1 MNEAERKGALYAG
14 GLKMSKADVIEIEGV
29 VVEKLPNA
37 MFKVEL
43 ENGHIVLAHI
53 SGKLRMNFIKIL
65 PGDKVTLEMSP
76 YDLSK
81 GRIVWRDKYNRR
93 HKSRSKTQLELGA
106 RSFREISGALL
117 SPRTELPY
125 FN

>member
-1 MNEAERKGALYAG
+1 MRPSGVYAG
-14 GLKMSKADVIEIEGV
+14 GLKMSKTDVIEIEG
-29 VVEKLPNA
+29 VEKLPNA

-81 GRIVWRDKYNRR
+81 GRIVWRDK
-93 HKSRSKTQLELGA
+93 
-106 RSFREISGALL
+106 
-117 SPRTELPY
+117 
-125 FN
+125 